1 MDLKDLVLA
10 AQLMAAFCAV
20 GGLGLTALTI
30 SRSRRT
36 ADLQALQKFSDD
48 ANNREAAL
56 AKASTDADRHHA
68 FNELMNFLELY
79 SCAYNDGLIAGRA
92 STKIVRLK
100 LIDSFI
106 ELDAAKLWHPHI
118 GKAIDRTSTFIEFA
132 NFIASNRPEVE
143 KRKAEKMRT
152 LTSGVRE
159 AEMAQNEI

>member
-1 MDLKDLVLA
+1 MDLKDFVSV
-10 AQLMAAFCAV
+10 AQFFAAFCAA
-20 GGLGLTALTI
+20 GGLVLTALTV

-48 ANNREAAL
+48 ANEREAAL
-56 AKASTDADRHHA
+56 HNAGDDASRHHA

-79 SCAYNDGLIAGRA
+79 ACAYNDGLIVGRA
-92 STKIVRLK
+92 STKMVRLK

-118 GKAIDRTSTFIEFA
+118 GKAVDRTTTFIEFA

-143 KRKAEKMRT
+143 RRKAEKMRA
-152 LTSGVRE
+152 LTSGVRD
-159 AEMAQNEI
+159 AEMAHGEA